1 MSRSQEALRKTSWLP
16 NWKLT
21 RFASSHLIGL
31 KNSVNFDGRLSFRGG
46 KERFRLKKL
55 SELDWTLL
63 RVFHQS
69 MKYFNAVTNFAK
81 QVNKIRLLKVLFVNK
96 LLSVN

>member
-1 MSRSQEALRKTSWLP
+1 MVGYV
-16 NWKLT
+16 
-21 RFASSHLIGL
+21 FAA
-31 KNSVNFDGRLSFRGG
+31 DGRLSF
-46 KERFRLKKL
+46 RFRLKKL

-69 MKYFNAVTNFAK
+69 MKYFNAVANFAK

-96 LLSVN
+96 LL